1 MNFLP
6 RENLGGIFEVKIF
19 IVCEVE
25 HFYFILSRDIK
36 GKPEQILE
44 EIQYRKNK
52 RILKRTPNHLGNPWH
67 DGDMEDKK
75 NKNGGDTKVKE
86 HDGERL
92 WSVGLMTLYAS
103 QLLITMSRNYSHAL
117 INNESKRNTTC

>member
-19 IVCEVE
+19 MVCEVE

-75 NKNGGDTKVKE
+75 NKTGGDTKVTEGRLPWRLSGKE
-86 HDGERL
+86 SACQGRRHGFSLR
-92 WSVGLMTLYAS
+92 
-103 QLLITMSRNYSHAL
+103 SRKTHMPP
-117 INNESKRNTTC
+117 ESN

>member
-1 MNFLP
+1 MNLNFLP

-86 HDGERL
+86 GRL
-92 WSVGLMTLYAS
+92 PWRLSGKESACQGRRHGFSLR
-103 QLLITMSRNYSHAL
+103 SRKTHMPP
-117 INNESKRNTTC
+117 ESN